1 MQELLFKHPW
11 CPSGPTGV
19 FFPNQIS
26 RGLHHWC
33 KGLWGVQRMPGAC
46 MCVQT
51 GPDAYA
57 WGPSQCRRVVMEGE
71 REWSL
76 HWFSCPR
83 PSNYMAGAP
92 WHTHQGWS
100 LKSAQ
105 AWWAH
110 THTASLVPT
119 VQGEARRGS
128 LPIVHKWGSNRGSES
143 PTCPRS
149 LNVRYWIWI
158 LDFRRSHML
167 PQIFCDV
174 GLISVWT
181 ERHRLI

>member
-105 AWWAH
+105 AWWH
-110 THTASLVPT
+110 THTLPHWSPQSKGRLGGVVYPQFINEEAT
-119 VQGEARRGS
+119 EVQRAQLAQDHS
-128 LPIVHKWGSNRGSES
+128 
-143 PTCPRS
+143 
-149 LNVRYWIWI
+149 
-158 LDFRRSHML
+158 ML
-167 PQIFCDV
+167 GTEFEFWTFEDHICF
-174 GLISVWT
+174 LRFSVM
-181 ERHRLI
+181 LA